1 VNDPKQ
7 HPVKSLRLTAT
18 GVDVVRESKVVD
30 EAPPRDAATIL
41 RENQEIEAR
50 YAKPIDFVPTSSR
63 RKRDYWIVLTVG
75 NALIVGLVAM
85 LPKNPAVLIYGL
97 SALVIFS
104 VGITWIMWAIV
115 DDY

>member
-1 VNDPKQ
+1 VDDPKQ
-7 HPVKSLRLTAT
+7 HQVKSLRLTST
-18 GVDVVRESKVVD
+18 GVEVVRVSKAVD
-30 EAPPRDAATIL
+30 ETPPRDAATIL

-50 YAKPIDFVPTSSR
+50 YVKPIEIVPATSR
-63 RKRDYWIVLTVG
+63 RKRDYWIVLAFG
-75 NALIVGLVAM
+75 NSLIVGLIAM

-97 SALVIFS
+97 SGLVIFS